1 MTVEFRVLPVQEAVS
16 WIRAWTDR
24 EWPMGIP
31 EAFGIRDRL
40 AWRPAPDDGT
50 LFTTKL
56 SDDGREDGFIDDVD
70 ERGNVE
76 GVRFPLSSRGGDG
89 EDAICDPLARSAYR
103 AYVDALSEL
112 WGAPSDNTRNAH
124 TEHSWVLPN
133 DVTVRLGGLS
143 ALITVE
149 IGSPSITQLDRE
161 IAYYEEKGYLT
172 PGTLDVS

>member
-1 MTVEFRVLPVQEAVS
+1 MMAGKTGLSMTLMSVEMS
-16 WIRAWTDR
+16 R
-24 EWPMGIP
+24 ELG
-31 EAFGIRDRL
+31 F
-40 AWRPAPDDGT
+40 
-50 LFTTKL
+50 L
-56 SDDGREDGFIDDVD
+56 SRHG
-70 ERGNVE
+70 
-76 GVRFPLSSRGGDG
+76 GGDG

-103 AYVDALSEL
+103 AYVGALSEL
-112 WGAPSDNTRNAH
+112 WGAPSDNTRDDH

>member
-1 MTVEFRVLPVQEAVS
+1 MTVEFRVLPVAEAVA

-24 EWPMGIP
+24 EWPMGLQ

-40 AWRPAPDDGT
+40 GWRPSPGDGT

-70 ERGNVE
+70 EYGNIE
-76 GVRFPLSSRGGDG
+76 GVWFPLSSRGGDG
-89 EDAICDPLARSAYR
+89 EDATCDPLARSAYR
-103 AYVDALSEL
+103 AYVGALSEL
-112 WGAPSDNTRNAH
+112 WGAPSDNTRDDH

-133 DVTVRLGGLS
+133 DVTVTLGGLS
-143 ALITVE
+143 ALIIAE
-149 IGSPSITQLDRE
+149 IDSPSITQLDRE

-172 PGTLDVS
+172 PGTLDAP